1 MDDDDDDEY
10 DHGLNRGM
18 GSKYFTRLQNIQPG
32 SKNPAPYSSADTG
45 ILYPGIKPMRRA
57 CEHITP
63 PSAQIKN
70 E

>member
-1 MDDDDDDEY
+1 MDYDDNDDL
-10 DHGLNRGM
+10 GLNHGM

-32 SKNPAPYSSADTG
+32 SKNPAPYPSADTG
-45 ILYPGIKPMRRA
+45 FLYLGIKPMRRG

-63 PSAQIKN
+63 PSTQIKN